1 MPFKFLVILCML
13 SIIFSCK
20 QNKEDGLTENIDEKT
35 SQEITEKDLSK
46 LDFTE
51 FVLDSKTEDIVKDWQ
66 EYYQLQNAVINAK
79 KGDLSFF
86 KDNKEDIKLILK
98 DLVSNIPD
106 SVNSDATLARIL
118 ALETKVYK
126 LQSLSNLPT
135 TSKQELT
142 NTIKEFLE
150 SFSNFNFQMNKKTE
164 KDSRIIEKP

>member
-1 MPFKFLVILCML
+1 MPFKFLAVVCML
-13 SIIFSCK
+13 TIIFSCK
-20 QNKEDGLTENIDEKT
+20 KNKEESLTENIDVKA
-35 SQEITEKDLSK
+35 SQDITEKDLSK
-46 LDFTE
+46 LNFTE
-51 FVLDSKTEDIVKDWQ
+51 FVLDTKTENIVKDWQ
-66 EYYQLQNAVINAK
+66 EYYQLQDAVISAK

-86 KDNKEDIKLILK
+86 KDNKEGIKTIFRE
-98 DLVSNIPD
+98 LVLNIPD

-118 ALETKVYK
+118 ALETKLYK
-126 LQSLSNLPT
+126 LESLSNLPT